1 MRDPAASVTTRL
13 HWTTS
18 RPITGPALLA
28 FASFALALLP
38 WYGSADTMRLL
49 VEFFALV
56 TMAQA
61 WNLLAGFTGFVSV
74 GQQAF
79 IGIGAYA
86 MFMISINAGVHP
98 FLAVGC
104 GGLIAGLAGALVA
117 PALFRLRGP
126 HFAIGTWV
134 LAELCRIAI
143 GNIDWFGGASGLTL
157 ARVLLDIPPE
167 VRSYGTYWVSLG
179 LAAASIAA
187 IYLLLRSRF
196 GLAVRTVRDNESSAQ
211 SVGIDVHRVKLAVY
225 IIAAFLTGCAGAV
238 AYLNT
243 MFVSADAAFTVDW
256 VALIIF
262 VVIIGGIGTIE
273 GPIVGALIY
282 FLLREWLADY
292 GTWYIITLG
301 LIAIA
306 TMLFAPQGVW
316 GFIASRLDLR
326 LLPADTR
333 LILEEVTVAS
343 TAVVMPE
350 EESHARKKAH
360 G

>member
-1 MRDPAASVTTRL
+1 MAEPLQWRHA
-13 HWTTS
+13 
-18 RPITGPALLA
+18 RPLAGPALLGLA
-28 FASFALALLP
+28 TLLLALAP
-38 WYGSADTMRLL
+38 GYADADTLRLL

-56 TMAQA
+56 AMAQA
-61 WNLLAGFTGFVSV
+61 WNLLAGYTGFVSV

-86 MFMISINAGVHP
+86 LFLFSIKAGVHP
-98 FLAVGC
+98 FAAVPL
-104 GGLIAGLAGALVA
+104 GGLIAALAGALAA
-117 PALFRLRGP
+117 PALFRLSGP

-134 LAELCRIAI
+134 LAELCRIAV
-143 GNIDWFGGASGLTL
+143 GNSDWFGGASGLTL
-157 ARVLLDIPPE
+157 ARVLRGIPAGT
-167 VRSYGTYWVSLG
+167 RAHGTYWIALA
-179 LAAASIAA
+179 LAAISIAA

-211 SVGIDVHRVKLAVY
+211 SVGIDVGRVKFAVY
-225 IIAAFLTGCAGAV
+225 VFAAFLTGCAGAV

-273 GPIVGALIY
+273 GPILGALIY
-282 FLLREWLADY
+282 FALREWLADY

-306 TMLFAPQGVW
+306 AMLFAPQGLW
-316 GFIASRLDLR
+316 GLVAGRLGLR

-333 LILEEVTVAS
+333 LILESAPTAPS
-343 TAVVMPE
+343 TPQE
-350 EESHARKKAH
+350 EHHAHEKARA
-360 G
+360 